1 VLSKKPEKLVTCW
14 VSGIQRKDERKSQ
27 LYKKKIPRNGNKIK
41 MTKYK
46 FKKKANRKNN
56 MPQA

>member
-1 VLSKKPEKLVTCW
+1 LLLVGYLAFKEKMKGNHNSKKN
-14 VSGIQRKDERKSQ
+14 
-27 LYKKKIPRNGNKIK
+27 IPRNGNKIK